1 MGAKAWETV
10 AKTLN
15 LRIYKHEDEARGTRH
30 QASHSDPQSQ
40 GFTLS

>member
-1 MGAKAWETV
+1 MGTKAWETV

-15 LRIYKHEDEARGTRH
+15 LRIYKHEDKARGTRH

-40 GFTLS
+40 GFPLS